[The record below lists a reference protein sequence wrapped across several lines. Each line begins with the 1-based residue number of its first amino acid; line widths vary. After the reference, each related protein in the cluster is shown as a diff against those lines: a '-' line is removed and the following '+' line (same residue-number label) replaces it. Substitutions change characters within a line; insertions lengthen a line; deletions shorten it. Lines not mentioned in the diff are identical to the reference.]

1 MATKIENGTIFPTV
15 EPFPGKAANY
25 RVEAYYSDKSNR
37 FTDMPE
43 YSELVDTVTG
53 LYLGVYPTRDREIS
67 IDRMRRSLSH
77 PRTILMLARHQG
89 NPVGFGIFPRFF
101 IDGEP
106 ILYSTRAFMPEHE
119 GQGLG
124 THVLNRAIMLHQ
136 EIVTGMHRSLRWGVL
151 MTQNAFSIVTLK
163 RLQESGRVGKIYPV
177 DELYNENR
185 DAQSILLAVHR
196 EVYMHSLGI
205 DTFTGVSRAEL
216 KELGMNEA
224 YRPNREHRDAW
235 EIHQRMV
242 SSRPDGWG
250 MNRERGDV
258 VYVTFELKKPNG
270 VMVESPLAQVA

>member
-1 MATKIENGTIFPTV
+1 MATRTESGTIFPTT
-15 EPFPGKAANY
+15 EPFQGKAGSY
-25 RVEAYYSDKSNR
+25 VVEAHYSDKSNR

-43 YSELVDTVTG
+43 YSRLLATVTD
-53 LYLGVYPTRDREIS
+53 LYLGVYPNRDREIS
-67 IDRMRRSLSH
+67 IERMKRGLSH
-77 PRTILMLARHQG
+77 PRTILMLAKHEG
-89 NPVGFGIFPRFF
+89 IPVGFGIFPRFF
-101 IDGEP
+101 INGEP
-106 ILYSTRAFMPEHE
+106 ILYSTRAFMPKHE

-124 THVLNRAIMLHQ
+124 THVLNRAILLHH

-177 DELYNENR
+177 DELYGENR

-216 KELGMNEA
+216 RELGMNEA
-224 YRPNREHRDAW
+224 YRPNREHADAW
-235 EIHQRMV
+235 EVHQRMV
-242 SSRPDGWG
+242 SSRPEGWG

-270 VMVESPLAQVA
+270 VVVGSPLAQVT